1 MRMMRWA
8 FLALL
13 LGALAACGTHG
24 SAHGGADDDGGGGQ
38 IRWGLPF

>member
-1 MRMMRWA
+1 MPIMRGL

-24 SAHGGADDDGGGGQ
+24 SAHGGAGDDGGGGQ
-38 IRWGLPF
+38 IRLGLPF